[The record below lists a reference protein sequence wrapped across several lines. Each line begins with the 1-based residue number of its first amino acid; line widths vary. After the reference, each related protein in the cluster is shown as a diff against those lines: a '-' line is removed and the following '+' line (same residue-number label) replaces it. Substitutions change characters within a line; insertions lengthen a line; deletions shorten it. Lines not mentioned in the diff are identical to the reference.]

1 MVADLAQPLVR
12 LLPMAL
18 NDCFAITD
26 RLLSLDE
33 ALAFIGDRVTAV
45 TGTETVPLRAA
56 RGRILAEPV
65 TALVTQPSFANSA
78 MDGFAARF
86 ADLSADGPTSLP
98 VIARIAAGHPLK
110 HVVDPGQAVEIFT
123 GAPLPE
129 GVDTVIMVEDCTLET
144 AADGSRRVTVPAGL
158 KKGNFVRP
166 AGEDFSQGTPVLPAG
181 LRLRPQ
187 DVAMAAA
194 AGHAYLT
201 VRKRLRVGVFST
213 GDEVIEPGS
222 PLGPAQIYGS
232 NRYGQMAIAE
242 AWGHEVVDLGHL
254 PDDHDA
260 ITRALAE
267 ASQTHDAILTSGGV
281 SLGGEDHV
289 KNAVEANG
297 ELFLW
302 RLALKPGKPVALG
315 TIGNAAFIGL
325 PGYPVSALVT
335 LMVVGRAVLDRLAG
349 ASALPPMPTPVMVR
363 AGFTMKKNHPRRMF
377 MRGSLTMA
385 GDGTQVLQPYRTQ
398 ESSVLSSLVD
408 TGGLIDIPAESTG
421 IAEGDLL
428 PFLSYE
434 SLLR

>member
-1 MVADLAQPLVR
+1 
-12 LLPMAL
+12 MAL
-18 NDCFAITD
+18 NDCFAIPD
-26 RLLSLDE
+26 RLMSLDE
-33 ALAFIGDRVTAV
+33 ALAFIAERVSAV
-45 TGTETVPLRAA
+45 TGTESVALTAA
-56 RGRILAEPV
+56 RSRILAEAVP
-65 TALVTQPSFANSA
+65 ALVTQPSFANSA

-86 ADLSADGPTSLP
+86 ADLAPDAATTLP
-98 VIARIAAGHPLK
+98 VFARIAAGHPLG
-110 HVVDPGQAVEIFT
+110 HAVPPGQAVEIFT
-123 GAPLPE
+123 GAPVPD
-129 GVDTVIMVEDCTLET
+129 GVDTVAMIEDCTVDT
-144 AADGSRRVTVPAGL
+144 AADGSRTVTFPAGL
-158 KKGNFVRP
+158 TQGNFVRP
-166 AGEDFSQGTPVLPAG
+166 AGEDFRQGAEVLPAG

-194 AGHAYLT
+194 AGHPRLT

-213 GDEVIEPGS
+213 GDEVIEPGN

-232 NRYGQMAIAE
+232 NRYGQMAVVE
-242 AWGHEVVDLGHL
+242 AWGHDVVDLGHL
-254 PDDHDA
+254 PDNREI

-267 ASQTHDAILTSGGV
+267 ASETHDAILTSGGV

-289 KNAVEANG
+289 KDAVEAHG

-315 TIGNAAFIGL
+315 RIGKAAFIGL

-349 ASALPPMPTPVMVR
+349 ASALPPMPAPVMVR

-377 MRGSLTMA
+377 MRGSLVLTD
-385 GDGTQVLQPYRTQ
+385 DGTQVARPYRTQ

-408 TGGLIDIPAESTG
+408 TGGLIDIPAEMTT
-421 IAEGDLL
+421 ITEGDLV